1 MRGRGGS
8 GAESRSSGGAF
19 GPTGTR
25 KSRVDWLIAKAQP
38 RFSTPCYY
46 FSSLKGTAEQ
56 LGRLV
61 RRHWAIENELH
72 WGLDVTFGEDGNR
85 TRDRNASANLGVV
98 RRTVLSLLKQS
109 KVKGSKK
116 SKAFQAALS
125 TDVLEEH
132 LRGNA
137 AI

>member
-1 MRGRGGS
+1 MQVNRERVVKGR
-8 GAESRSSGGAF
+8 R
-19 GPTGTR
+19 T
-25 KSRVDWLIAKAQP
+25 
-38 RFSTPCYY
+38 STTHYY

-72 WGLDVTFGEDGNR
+72 WGLDVTFGEDANR

-98 RRTVLSLLKQS
+98 RRTVLSLLRQS

-116 SKAFQAALS
+116 SKAFRAALS

-137 AI
+137 VI